1 MHPEWAEKGWIGNKW
16 VTVKSNQMEQGTTMF
31 LIALQSITIPVRFAG
46 FITGS
51 IRTFNFDI
59 VWGQLERIH
68 DEQLSL
74 NPLKVL
80 KNHLLSHP

>member
-80 KNHLLSHP
+80 KNHLLNHP